1 MVRFNKSMRKKLTLK
16 SNRHVFRRWL
26 LWPALALF
34 VFMLTQLA
42 ALFPEFTNQWYSQKV
57 YPIIAGVF
65 SNISSVFPFSLDDSF
80 YILLIT
86 VFLALIFL
94 LLFKKISFLKAI
106 NIILNT
112 LAITFIA
119 FYLFWGFNYFR
130 SNLNQR
136 LDIPEQTPDKAEF
149 ISELEKLIENTNNS
163 YSSFEDFDQVK
174 TDSLVEESY
183 KKLAPALQIS
193 YPLGK
198 RKAKKITLS
207 GFFAKA
213 GISGYYGPFFSE
225 IHVND
230 KILPLE
236 YPFVL
241 AHEKAHQFGI
251 TSEAEANFY
260 AWLVCTQSTSKQLQ
274 YSANLNILR
283 FFLYQGYQLK
293 EYPEIIA
300 KLDDRV
306 KTDFK
311 KIRDH
316 WDSMRNEKVDR
327 IASQVNDAYLK
338 SNKIEKGIEDYTGV
352 VKFVMDYS
360 QDKAYQEK
368 WNLKTN

>member
-1 MVRFNKSMRKKLTLK
+1 MK
-16 SNRHVFRRWL
+16 SNSNIIRKWL
-26 LWPALALF
+26 LWPSLAVF
-34 VFMLTQLA
+34 VFLLTQLA
-42 ALFPEFTNQWYSQKV
+42 SIFPEFTNRWYSQTI
-57 YPIIAGVF
+57 YPIIAFVF
-65 SNISSVFPFSLDDSF
+65 SIISSFFPVSLDDMF
-80 YILLIT
+80 YMLLIASLFT
-86 VFLALIFL
+86 MLILIITKRIPF
-94 LLFKKISFLKAI
+94 SKAV

-112 LAITFIA
+112 LALTFIA

-136 LDIPEQTPDKAEF
+136 LDIPEKAPEKAEF
-149 ISELEKLIENTNNS
+149 ISQLEILIENTNDS
-163 YSSFEDFDQVK
+163 YCSFDDFN
-174 TDSLVEESY
+174 THRIDSIIEASY
-183 KKLAPALQIS
+183 KNLAPVLKIS
-193 YPLGK
+193 YPLGQ
-198 RKAKKITLS
+198 RKAKKITFS
-207 GFFAKA
+207 GFFAQA

-225 IHVND
+225 IHVNSN
-230 KILPLE
+230 ILPVE

-260 AWLVCTQSTSKQLQ
+260 AWLVCTQSPSQQLQ
-274 YSANLNILR
+274 YSANLSILR

-300 KLDDRV
+300 KLDERV
-306 KTDFK
+306 KEDYK
-311 KIRDH
+311 KIREH
-316 WDSMRNEKVDR
+316 WDSLRNEKVDR

-360 QDKAYQEK
+360 QDKAFQKK

>member
-1 MVRFNKSMRKKLTLK
+1 MV
-16 SNRHVFRRWL
+16 VFL
-26 LWPALALF
+26 
-34 VFMLTQLA
+34 LTQLA
-42 ALFPEFTNQWYSQKV
+42 SFFPEFTDKWYSQKT
-57 YPIIAGVF
+57 YPVIASVF
-65 SNISSVFPFSLDDSF
+65 SNISSVFPFSIDDTF
-80 YILLIT
+80 YLLLIT
-86 VFLALIFL
+86 VFLV
-94 LLFKKISFLKAI
+94 LLFSIIIKKISFSRAL
-106 NIILNT
+106 NLTLNT
-112 LAITFIA
+112 LAITFTA

-136 LDIPEQTPDKAEF
+136 LDIPEQNPDKEKF
-149 ISELEKLIENTNNS
+149 ISQLEILIENTNKS
-163 YSSFEDFDQVK
+163 YCSFEEFNKNQI
-174 TDSLVEESY
+174 DSLVEDSY
-183 KKLAPALQIS
+183 KNLASALKIR

-198 RKAKKITLS
+198 RKAKNITLS

-225 IHVND
+225 IHVNN
-230 KILPLE
+230 KILPVE

-260 AWLVCTQSTSKQLQ
+260 AWLVCTQSPSKQLK
-274 YSANLNILR
+274 YSANLTILR
-283 FFLYQGYQLK
+283 FFLYEGYQLK

-306 KTDFK
+306 KADFN

-316 WDSMRNEKVDR
+316 WDNLRNEKVDR
-327 IASQVNDAYLK
+327 IATKVNDAYLK

-352 VKFVMDYS
+352 VKFVMDFS
-360 QDKAYQEK
+360 QDTAFQQK